1 MSVILVNYCRGEE
14 MMKMFGMSL
23 FGTATLLGLN
33 MGFWLAMFVVIVI
46 VILMNVIAW
55 GMKPKKSIHRDDP
68 I

>member
-1 MSVILVNYCRGEE
+1 

-55 GMKPKKSIHRDDP
+55 GMNPKKSIHRDDP

>member
-1 MSVILVNYCRGEE
+1 

-33 MGFWLAMFVVIVI
+33 MGFWLSMFVVIVI

-55 GMKPKKSIHRDDP
+55 GMKPKKAFIGMILFKKQP
-68 I
+68 